1 MALHES
7 AATIS
12 FCCTAAA
19 LIADISSGLAQPTAS
34 VVAAHTFPAM
44 QASISAVAPD
54 FTNLRIVAPS
64 GWSQNAATFCEF
76 HNKCNVLADLDYN
89 TARSYSPA
97 QFAASLSVP

>member
-1 MALHES
+1 MALQES

-19 LIADISSGLAQPTAS
+19 LIADMSSGLAQPAAS

-44 QASISAVAPD
+44 QVSISAVAPD
-54 FTNLRIVAPS
+54 FTSLRIVAPL
-64 GWSQNAATFCEF
+64 GWSQNAANFCEF
-76 HNKCNVLADLDYN
+76 HNKCKVLADIDYN
-89 TARSYSPA
+89 TAWPYSPA